1 MTVDDGQNDDILA
14 AMAAL
19 RPHDVSQRHA
29 QRLRRRCH
37 ARLRTPPPPKAYA
50 ATGIGNACRR
60 VIGPALGAAWSV
72 AYLVEIVRRAAM
84 VYRLL
89 P

>member
-1 MTVDDGQNDDILA
+1 MTVDDGHIDDILA
-14 AMAAL
+14 AIATL

-29 QRLRRRCH
+29 ERLRRRCH
-37 ARLRTPPPPKAYA
+37 ALLRVQPPPGPST
-50 ATGIGNACRR
+50 ATAIGNACLR

-84 VYRLL
+84 AYRLL